1 MGKIHSHNQEGNQQE
16 MLSQLRVPFIVKVTA
31 ALLIAGLF
39 PLWFVSTSDLERS
52 SRQVHLSAEA
62 LLTSALNLKRKS
74 VESYFDATVR
84 AMQTVAASPATL
96 DALRRLDNA
105 VEQLHAAPTVN
116 LDNAAMQARFDAQ
129 RDATEDASAT
139 AAQVWINDLDE
150 RARLLQQLFI
160 FGNPATIGSKQALAN
175 PGDGSLYSTL
185 HAQFHPALNATLDRY
200 GFYDF
205 FLIEPANGRIVYST
219 FKETDFGTSL
229 RSGPYR
235 DTEFAKSVVEIIEGN
250 TARDY
255 TFVDFAPY
263 APSNGAAA
271 AFLLLPI
278 RDEGALAGVFAA
290 QLPSD
295 FADDVLGLTT
305 GRYGSEDAYIFSGD
319 MGLRS
324 IPLLSREAE
333 VGMLFDTPLVRS
345 INASGGTDTRFFE
358 GISHHGD
365 PVFAASAPLSL
376 SGLDWRVVTEISKDE
391 VLADAIKGR
400 QEAQRNMLILAAV
413 IFFAGLLLAR
423 LLIRPIRILGS
434 EVQGQ
439 AKQVV
444 EALSHA
450 AEQARSA
457 AVAMASTAEETSRQS
472 KAAKDSACETA
483 ASVDAVAQA
492 SEELSSSVAE
502 IVQGIGRTAQ
512 LVDSASGQADAASRI
527 LAELERVAGRITGI
541 VGLIKEVTNRT
552 NLLALNAAVEAA
564 HAGDAGRGFAVVA
577 AEIRRLAVNTA
588 ESTAQ
593 IGEEIQNVVA
603 AVARNST
610 AIHSISASISEVNA
624 QAGTIS
630 AAAQQQGTVT
640 TSIASRMSSTATRM
654 NEVDSGI
661 SEVQK
666 ASQLASTAANEV
678 MSLMQ
683 HVDDAALRMTDT
695 MSEFVRRIR
704 SI

>member
-1 MGKIHSHNQEGNQQE
+1 MGKIHFHSQEGDQHE
-16 MLSQLRVPFIVKVTA
+16 MLRQIRVPFIVKITA
-31 ALLIAGLF
+31 ALLIAGLI
-39 PLWFVSTSDLERS
+39 PLWLVSTIDLERS
-52 SRQVHLSAEA
+52 ARQAHLSAEV
-62 LLTSALNLKRKS
+62 LLTSALNLKRQS
-74 VESYFDATVR
+74 VETYFEATVR
-84 AMQTVAASPATL
+84 AMQTVAATSDTL
-96 DALRRLDNA
+96 DALKRLDSA
-105 VEQLHAAPTVN
+105 VEQLQEAPTVQV
-116 LDNAAMQARFDAQ
+116 DIVAMQARFEAQ
-129 RDATEDASAT
+129 KDATDGASST
-139 AAQVWINDLDE
+139 EVQVWIDDLDE

-160 FGNPATIGSKQALAN
+160 FGNLETIGNKQALAN

-200 GFYDF
+200 GFYDI
-205 FLIEPANGRIVYST
+205 FLIEPVNGRIVYST

-235 DTEFAKSVVEIIEGN
+235 DTEFAKSVVDIIDGTN
-250 TARDY
+250 ARDY

-295 FADDVLGLTT
+295 FADDVLGVTT

-319 MGLRS
+319 MELRS
-324 IPLLSREAE
+324 IPLLSREAN

-345 INASGGTDTRFFE
+345 INASGGIDTGFFE
-358 GISHHGD
+358 GISHRGD

-376 SGLDWRVVTEISKDE
+376 TGLDWRVVTEISKDE
-391 VLADAIKGR
+391 VLADAIRGR
-400 QEAQRNMLILAAV
+400 QEARRNMLILAAV
-413 IFFAGLLLAR
+413 IFFAGLVLAR
-423 LLIRPIRILGS
+423 LLIRPIRILGN

-439 AKQVV
+439 AEQVV
-444 EALSHA
+444 EALSNA
-450 AEQARSA
+450 AEQARAA

-472 KAAKDSACETA
+472 QAAKDSARETA
-483 ASVDAVAQA
+483 ASVEAVAQA

-502 IVQGIGRTAQ
+502 VVQGIGRTAH
-512 LVDSASGQADAASRI
+512 LVDSASGQADAASQM

-541 VGLIKEVTNRT
+541 VDLIKEVTNRT

-564 HAGDAGRGFAVVA
+564 HAGEAGRGFAVVA

-593 IGEEIQNVVA
+593 IGAEIQNVVA
-603 AVARNST
+603 AVASNSQV
-610 AIHSISASISEVNA
+610 IRSISTSISEVNA

-666 ASQLASTAANEV
+666 ASLLASTAANEV
-678 MSLMQ
+678 MALMQ
-683 HVDDAALRMTDT
+683 HVDDAAFRMTGT